1 MCCGI
6 REPLQSPGTTSWELD
21 VSGVHEVWRKV
32 QVTGAAYA
40 KCPAKTLRIA
50 ASKRMRIAM
59 ALASPSVGF
68 TFAARGTMPRSDLS
82 AVPPMTLGDRPAV
95 IGNVVHFTDRDSV
108 PAIDTPAIGVEATR
122 NLPMEPAETPED
134 RAARYK
140 RTAAQLRQ
148 QADGS
153 TTGESAE
160 LLIAA
165 DQYERIADRLLR
177 CPNRPRGSI
186 LAL

>member
-1 MCCGI
+1 MV
-6 REPLQSPGTTSWELD
+6 LS
-21 VSGVHEVWRKV
+21 
-32 QVTGAAYA
+32 
-40 KCPAKTLRIA
+40 
-50 ASKRMRIAM
+50 
-59 ALASPSVGF
+59 SPSVGLI
-68 TFAARGTMPRSDLS
+68 FAARGTCLARDLS
-82 AVPPMTLGDRPAV
+82 TAPPMTLGDGLAA

-108 PAIDTPAIGVEATR
+108 PAIDTPPIGVEATR
-122 NLPMEPAETPED
+122 NFPMEPAETPED